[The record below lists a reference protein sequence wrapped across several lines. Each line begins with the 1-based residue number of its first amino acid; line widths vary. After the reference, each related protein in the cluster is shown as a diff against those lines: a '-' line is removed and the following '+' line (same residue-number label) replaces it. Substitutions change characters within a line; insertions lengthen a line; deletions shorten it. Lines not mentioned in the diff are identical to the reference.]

1 MIALELPHVNILTKC
16 DMISEEDVE
25 LILNRESAS
34 EIWGRE
40 QDRSSL
46 LPANYEDGDE
56 ESRRLERRRR
66 NRQRLTD
73 GICQLLDDYTMVSF
87 LPLNIR
93 DEDSIDH
100 VLACVDATV
109 QYGED
114 LEVRGVD
121 IDGDYEE

>member
-1 MIALELPHVNILTKC
+1 
-16 DMISEEDVE
+16 
-25 LILNRESAS
+25 
-34 EIWGRE
+34 
-40 QDRSSL
+40 
-46 LPANYEDGDE
+46 
-56 ESRRLERRRR
+56 
-66 NRQRLTD
+66 LTD